1 MGSKLAL
8 LLIAFIW
15 LALAAVPI
23 MARWND
29 AKAVSSVGQF
39 RNQLFV
45 LGRQCRTMNLNISI
59 TLQSATV
66 THFHEVSPG
75 KLSRR
80 AIARR
85 RRTLLSLAGL
95 TVLSLAAVPFAG
107 LLATGTVVVTLFATC
122 AYMALLVS
130 TNPRRRQALPAAR
143 YSREHSMQLPSQH
156 TGQLS
161 ASRR

>member
-15 LALAAVPI
+15 IALAAVPI

-29 AKAVSSVGQF
+29 AKAVSSVGRF

-66 THFHEVSPG
+66 THYHEVPAG
-75 KLSRR
+75 RLSRR
-80 AIARR
+80 AIVRR
-85 RRTLLSLAGL
+85 RRTLLSLVGL
-95 TVLSLAAVPFAG
+95 TFLSIAALPFAG

-130 TNPRRRQALPAAR
+130 TNPRRRHALPAGR
-143 YSREHSMQLPSQH
+143 YVRENALPPH
-156 TGQLS
+156 GAYTGQLT
-161 ASRR
+161 ASHR